1 MLTQPCIVR
10 SLPLSL
16 LIRIWHIVRASHAW
30 LLTFSR
36 EMEGV
41 VINGPSVVGWE
52 MELTPQSCEGCERR
66 PEPIGNQIDSLIAK
80 GSDRQLPVRI
90 WVTCTASGNM
100 KRPNERFRFQVRFE
114 DQFV

>member
-1 MLTQPCIVR
+1 
-10 SLPLSL
+10 
-16 LIRIWHIVRASHAW
+16 
-30 LLTFSR
+30 
-36 EMEGV
+36 MEGV

-100 KRPNERFRFQVRFE
+100 KRPNEHFRFQVRFE